1 MFGNIY
7 VYTYRYVHVITICKK
22 TTTTTTNKEVGN
34 LKENAEGCITW
45 FGESK

>member
-22 TTTTTTNKEVGN
+22 TTTTNKEVGN
-34 LKENAEGCITW
+34 LKENEEGCITW